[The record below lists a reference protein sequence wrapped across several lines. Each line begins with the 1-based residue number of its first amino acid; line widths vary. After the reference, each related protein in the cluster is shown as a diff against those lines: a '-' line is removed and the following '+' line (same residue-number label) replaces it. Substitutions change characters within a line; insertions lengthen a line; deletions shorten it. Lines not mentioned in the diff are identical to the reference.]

1 MVGTVAGLVKVM
13 CGVEK
18 RKATVSKYID
28 LPDLQLHVFAGIY
41 AVR

>member
-18 RKATVSKYID
+18 RKVTVGKYID
-28 LPDLQLHVFAGIY
+28 LLDSD
-41 AVR
+41 